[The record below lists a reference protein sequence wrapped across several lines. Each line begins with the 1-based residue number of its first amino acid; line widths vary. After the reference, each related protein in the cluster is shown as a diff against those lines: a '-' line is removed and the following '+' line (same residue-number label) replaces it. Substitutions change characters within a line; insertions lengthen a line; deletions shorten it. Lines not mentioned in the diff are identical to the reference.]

1 VINRLSNLLLA
12 FLNASTNDES
22 SEHIIAPAGRLIISW
37 TIKFGVSVA
46 ALYYI
51 VSRILNEGLAV
62 DFIFNAVR
70 ETSKISIASLA
81 LFSIL
86 LASLNWGLEM
96 YKWNM
101 LIKPQL
107 GTHWRTSVKG
117 VLTGTTF
124 GILSPNRIGE
134 FVGRIL
140 ALGPSQRVSGALLSF
155 VNSCAQSMATLTFGI
170 VGFMFLI
177 EEFGIEAMGSLASRM
192 IQVLLIML
200 WATSL
205 FIYFKLPALSKM
217 KSSRKAFDRI
227 QKYLSVFDSLDFRL
241 LNRLYI
247 LSMIRFVSFLGQYF
261 LVFGFIIDDPNWIA
275 IGGLAAVTLFTSTV
289 LSFVPIPDIMLREAL
304 ALSYFGFFGFNLV
317 EVSIGVFLVWFIN
330 VAMPAVVGSI
340 VLFSYRIFK
349 SA

>member
-1 VINRLSNLLLA
+1 MINRLSNLLLA
-12 FLNASTNDES
+12 FLNASANVKS
-22 SEHIIAPAGRLIISW
+22 SEHVIAPTGRLIISW

-51 VSRILNEGLAV
+51 FSRILSEGIAL
-62 DFIFNAVR
+62 DFIFNSVR
-70 ETSKISIASLA
+70 ESSILSIVILSVS
-81 LFSIL
+81 SIL

-124 GILSPNRIGE
+124 GIVSPNRIGE

-140 ALGPSQRVSGALLSF
+140 ALGPSQRISGALLSF

-177 EEFGIEAMGSLASRM
+177 EEFGLDAMGTLASRM

-200 WATSL
+200 WASSL

-217 KSSRKAFDRI
+217 KSNRKSFDRI
-227 QKYLSVFDSLDFRL
+227 QKYLSVFNSLDFTM

-247 LSMIRFVSFLGQYF
+247 LSMVRFVSFLGQYF
-261 LVFGFIIDDPNWIA
+261 LVFGFIIDDPNWVA
-275 IGGLAAVTLFTSTV
+275 IGGLAAVTLFTSTI
-289 LSFVPIPDIMLREAL
+289 LSFVPIPDIMLRETL
-304 ALSYFGFFGFNLV
+304 ALSYFGLFGFNLV

-330 VAMPAVVGSI
+330 VAMPAIVGSI
-340 VLFSYRIFK
+340 VLFSYRIFR

>member
-12 FLNASTNDES
+12 FLNASANVKS
-22 SEHIIAPAGRLIISW
+22 SEHVIAPTGGLIISW

-51 VSRILNEGLAV
+51 FSRILSEGIAL
-62 DFIFNAVR
+62 DFIFSSVL
-70 ETSKISIASLA
+70 ETSILSIVILSVS
-81 LFSIL
+81 SIL

-124 GILSPNRIGE
+124 GIVSPNRIGE

-177 EEFGIEAMGSLASRM
+177 EEFGLDAMGTLASRM

-200 WATSL
+200 WASSL

-217 KSSRKAFDRI
+217 KSNRRSFDRI
-227 QKYLSVFDSLDFRL
+227 QKYLTVFDSLDF
-241 LNRLYI
+241 
-247 LSMIRFVSFLGQYF
+247 
-261 LVFGFIIDDPNWIA
+261 
-275 IGGLAAVTLFTSTV
+275 GLAAVTLFTSTI
-289 LSFVPIPDIMLREAL
+289 LSFVPIPDIMLRETL
-304 ALSYFGFFGFNLV
+304 ALSYFGLFGFNLV

-330 VAMPAVVGSI
+330 VAMPAIVGSI
-340 VLFSYRIFK
+340 VLFSYRIFR